1 MTTHVAKHLYPDH
14 SLESVSGLFRYL
26 AVFLIVGLLS
36 GVALLIVSR
45 FVLIGLIIFMLL
57 SR

>member
-14 SLESVSGLFRYL
+14 SFENVTGLFRYL
-26 AVFLIVGLLS
+26 ALFLIVGLLS